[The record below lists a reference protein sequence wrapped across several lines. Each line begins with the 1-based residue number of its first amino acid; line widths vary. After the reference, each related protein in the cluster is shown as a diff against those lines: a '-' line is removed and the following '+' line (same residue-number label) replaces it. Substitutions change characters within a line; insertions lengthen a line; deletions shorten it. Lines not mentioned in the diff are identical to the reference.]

1 MSGVRTAAV
10 AVTLGAAAAGG
21 AWLLLPEDGNTAGSP
36 VNDRIP
42 LSSATVERRDLVD
55 RQDVDGTLGFATTQ
69 VVAAPAAGTITRL
82 RAEGTTVRRGWSMLS
97 VDAQATGWVLYG
109 KRPFYRD
116 LTPGMDDG
124 SDVRQLERN
133 LEALGYDPGTV
144 DTGWTSATTAA
155 VEAFQEDRGLTQTG
169 TLKADELVVSDGPA
183 RIGAHVAEVGDAVR
197 PGGAGAVVAKL
208 TRRTP
213 RVTAS
218 TDAGVAST
226 LRKGAAVSVLLP
238 DGRAVKG
245 AISAIGTVARPGEQ
259 GESPTVTVTVRL
271 RSRKRLR
278 LDGAP
283 VSVTFATGSTK
294 DALAV
299 PVTALVAVGTARYA
313 VQLAGS
319 RRLVAVTLG
328 AFAEG
333 YVQIEADPAHPL
345 REGDRVVVPA

>member
-10 AVTLGAAAAGG
+10 AVAFGAAAAGG
-21 AWLLLPEDGNTAGSP
+21 AWLLLPDSDGTAQAT
-36 VNDRIP
+36 VNDRVP
-42 LSSATVERRDLVD
+42 LGTATVERRDLVD
-55 RQDVDGTLGFATTQ
+55 REDVDGTLGYATTE
-69 VVAAPAAGTITRL
+69 VAAAPAAGTITRL
-82 RAEGTTVRRGWSMLS
+82 RAEGTTVRRGWSLLS
-97 VDAQATGWVLYG
+97 VNAAATGWVLYG

-116 LTPGMDDG
+116 LTPGMTDG

-144 DTGWTSATTAA
+144 DADWTAATTAA
-155 VEAFQEDRGLTQTG
+155 VQAFQEDRDLDETG
-169 TLKADELVVSDGPA
+169 TLKAGDLLVADGPA
-183 RIGAHVAEVGDAVR
+183 RIGAHSAEVGDAVR
-197 PGGAGAVVAKL
+197 PGAPVTKL

-213 RVTAS
+213 RITAS

-226 LRKGAAVSVLLP
+226 LRKGAGVTVLLP
-238 DGRAVKG
+238 DGREVKG
-245 AISAIGTVARPGEQ
+245 AISAIGTVAKPGEQ
-259 GESPTVTVTVRL
+259 GEAPTVTVSMRL
-271 RSRKRLR
+271 RAKRRLR

-299 PVTALVAVGTARYA
+299 PVTALVATGTAKYA

-319 RRLVAVTLG
+319 RRLVPVTLG

-333 YVQIEADPAHPL
+333 YVQVEGAGL

>member
-1 MSGVRTAAV
+1 MSAVRTAAI

-21 AWLLLPEDGNTAGSP
+21 AWLLLPEDGQSAGSP

-42 LSSATVERRDLVD
+42 LGSATVERRDLVD

-69 VVAAPAAGTITRL
+69 VVTAPAAGTITRL
-82 RAEGTTVRRGWSMLS
+82 RGEGTTVRRGWSLLS
-97 VDAQATGWVLYG
+97 VNAQATGWVLYG

-133 LEALGYDPGTV
+133 LKALGYDPGTV
-144 DTGWTSATTAA
+144 DTDWTSSTTAA
-155 VEAFQEDRGLTQTG
+155 VEEFQEDRDLTETG
-169 TLKADELVVSDGPA
+169 TLKADDLVVSDGPA
-183 RIGAHVAEVGDAVR
+183 RIGAHSAEVGDAVR
-197 PGGAGAVVAKL
+197 PGGPVSKL
-208 TRRTP
+208 TQRTP

-226 LRKGAAVSVLLP
+226 LRRGAAVSVLLP
-238 DGRAVKG
+238 DGREVKG
-245 AISAIGTVARPGEQ
+245 RISAVGTVAKPGEQ
-259 GESPTVTVTVRL
+259 GAAPTVTVSVRL
-271 RSRKRLR
+271 RSKKRLR

-299 PVTALVAVGTARYA
+299 PVTALVATGTAKYA

-319 RRLVAVTLG
+319 RRLVPVTLG

-333 YVQIEADPAHPL
+333 YVQVDGAGL
-345 REGDRVVVPA
+345 RAGDRVVVPA

>member
-10 AVTLGAAAAGG
+10 AVVVGAAAAGG
-21 AWLLLPEDGNTAGSP
+21 AWLLLPDDDGTAQAT

-42 LSSATVERRDLVD
+42 LGSTAVERRDLVD
-55 RQDVDGTLGFATTQ
+55 RQDVDGTLGYATTQ
-69 VVAAPAAGTITRL
+69 LAAAPSAGTITRL
-82 RAEGTTVRRGWSMLS
+82 RGEGTTVRRGWSLLS
-97 VDAQATGWVLYG
+97 VDARATGWVLYG

-144 DTGWTSATTAA
+144 NTDWTSATTAA
-155 VEAFQEDRGLTQTG
+155 VKAFQEDRDLTESG
-169 TLKADELVVSDGPA
+169 TLKASDLLVSDGPA
-183 RIGAHVAEVGDAVR
+183 RIGAHSAEVGDAVR
-197 PGGAGAVVAKL
+197 PGAPVTKL
-208 TRRTP
+208 TERTP
-213 RVTAS
+213 RITAS

-238 DGRAVKG
+238 DGREVKG
-245 AISAIGTVARPGEQ
+245 RISGVGTVAKAGQQ
-259 GESPTVTVTVRL
+259 GEGPTVSVYVRL

-283 VSVTFATGSTK
+283 VSITFATDSTK

-299 PVTALVAVGTARYA
+299 PVTALVATGTAKYA

-319 RRLVAVTLG
+319 HRLVPVTLG

-333 YVQIEADPAHPL
+333 YVQIEGSGL
-345 REGDRVVVPA
+345 REGDRVVIPA

>member
-21 AWLLLPEDGNTAGSP
+21 AWLLLPADGESAPSA
-36 VNDRIP
+36 VNDRVP

-55 RQDVDGTLGFATTQ
+55 RQDVDGTLGYATTE
-69 VVAAPAAGTITRL
+69 VATAPSAGTVTRL
-82 RAEGTTVRRGWSMLS
+82 RDEGTTVRRGWSLLS
-97 VDAQATGWVLYG
+97 VDAKATGWVLYG

-144 DTGWTSATTAA
+144 DTDWTSSTTAA
-155 VEAFQEDRGLTQTG
+155 VEAFQEDRDLTETG
-169 TLKADELVVSDGPA
+169 TLKAGDLLVSDGPA
-183 RIGAHVAEVGDAVR
+183 RIGAHSAEVGDAVR
-197 PGGAGAVVAKL
+197 PGAPVTKL
-208 TRRTP
+208 TERTARIAAP
-213 RVTAS
+213 

-226 LRKGAAVSVLLP
+226 LRKGAAVTVLLP
-238 DGRAVKG
+238 DGREVKG
-245 AISAIGTVARPGEQ
+245 AISAIGTVAKPGQE
-259 GESPTVTVTVRL
+259 GEGPTVTVSVRL
-271 RSRKRLR
+271 RSKQRLQ

-299 PVTALVAVGTARYA
+299 PVTALVATGTAEYA

-319 RRLVAVTLG
+319 RRLVPVTLG

-333 YVQIEADPAHPL
+333 YVQIRPTHAGL